1 MEVKLGGRGKS
12 MKWRLLRTGHNSGV
26 WNMAVDEAIM
36 IHVAKKV
43 VPPTFRLYGWVPPA
57 LSLGR
62 LQSFERDVDPDS
74 CRSLGV
80 DVVRRPTGGRAVLH
94 DNEVTYSFIIS
105 EDDPLLPPDL
115 RDSFY
120 LATEGIVKGLA
131 LLGIEA
137 EIQGR
142 QGAGSL
148 ADAYRRELQGRR
160 APDQSVQSGACFDS
174 PSWYE
179 VVAGSKKLV
188 GSAQARLKGVFLQH
202 GSVLITLGADKVCRV
217 LRYDDPDA
225 RDQASTQLLEHATS
239 IEAILGR
246 SVSFREVEEAVI
258 SGMQNHISPIELV
271 EGQLLPEELSSAKDL
286 IAKKYGADTWTK
298 RRKIA
303 CLEM

>member
-1 MEVKLGGRGKS
+1 MEVKAGRRGKS
-12 MKWRLLRTGHNSGV
+12 MKWRLLRTGHNSGA

-36 IHVAKKV
+36 IHVAKKI

-62 LQSFERDVDPDS
+62 LQSFERDVDPDN

-148 ADAYRRELQGRR
+148 ADAYQRESRTR
-160 APDQSVQSGACFDS
+160 PAPDQSVQSGACFDS

-179 VVAGSKKLV
+179 VVAGGKKLV

-202 GSVLITLGADKVCRV
+202 GSILITLDTDKVCRV
-217 LRYDDPDA
+217 LRYDHPDA
-225 RDQASTQLLEHATS
+225 RDQASTQLLEKATS

-246 SVSFREVEEAVI
+246 AVSFREVEEAVI
-258 SGMQNHISPIELV
+258 SGIQDHISPIELV
-271 EGQLLPEELSSAKDL
+271 EGQLLPEELLCAEDL
-286 IAKKYGADTWTK
+286 ISQKYAADTWTK
-298 RRKIA
+298 RR
-303 CLEM
+303 

>member
-1 MEVKLGGRGKS
+1 
-12 MKWRLLRTGHNSGV
+12 MKWRLLRTGHNSGA

-36 IHVAKKV
+36 IHVAKKA
-43 VPPTFRLYGWVPPA
+43 VPPTFRLYGWVPPT

-62 LQSFERDVDPDS
+62 LQSYLRDVDPEN
-74 CRSLGV
+74 CKSLGV

-94 DNEVTYSFIIS
+94 DNEVTYSLIIS

-131 LLGIEA
+131 ILGIEA

-142 QGAGSL
+142 QWTGGL
-148 ADAYRRELQGRR
+148 AKAYRSELRGERE
-160 APDQSVQSGACFDS
+160 ADQTVQSGACFDS

-179 VVAGSKKLV
+179 VVADSKKLV

-202 GSVLITLGADKVCRV
+202 GSILITLDADKVCRV
-217 LRYDDPDA
+217 LRYDSLDA
-225 RDQASTQLLEHATS
+225 KDRASSQLLEHATS
-239 IEAILGR
+239 IDAILGH

-258 SGMQNHISPIELV
+258 SGMREHIDPIELV
-271 EGQLLPEELSSAKDL
+271 EGQLLSEELSSAEDL
-286 IAKKYGADTWTK
+286 IFRKYRADAWTK
-298 RRKIA
+298 RR
-303 CLEM
+303 